1 MKIKKYGAIDIGSN
15 AIRLLIA
22 NVIKDGNERTKIKK
36 NTLVRVPVRLGEDV
50 FKDGKIKERK
60 IRKLIKAIEAFKL
73 LMEVFD
79 VKAYLAVATSAM
91 REAENAREVVE
102 RIERETGIK
111 IEIID
116 GAREAEF
123 IAHTNLD
130 DLISENKNYLFV
142 DVGGGSTEFTV
153 LEKGRKKASKSF
165 KLGTVRSLKKTIPS
179 GEWKRAEEWV
189 KKQTGDMD
197 EILLIGSGGNINKLY
212 KMSGKAEGSP
222 LSEAH
227 LKALY
232 KMLKSMS
239 YKQRV
244 KELGLNPDR
253 ADVIVPAA
261 KIYTRAMKWSG
272 GRKIYVPSIG
282 LADGIIR
289 YLNSKDGKTGAES
302 TPTS

>member
-1 MKIKKYGAIDIGSN
+1 MKIKKFGAIDIGTN
-15 AIRLLIA
+15 AVRLLIA

-36 NTLVRVPVRLGEDV
+36 NTLVRVPLRLGEDV
-50 FKDGKIKERK
+50 FKNGKISRK
-60 IRKLIKAIEAFKL
+60 KIGKLVEAMKAFKL
-73 LMEVFD
+73 LMDVFD
-79 VKAYLAVATSAM
+79 VKDYLAVATSAM
-91 REAENAREVVE
+91 REAENGEEVIAEVLE
-102 RIERETGIK
+102 KTGIA

-130 DLISENKNYLFV
+130 DLLDDQKNYLFV
-142 DVGGGSTEFTV
+142 DVGGGSTEFSV
-153 LEKGRKKASKSF
+153 LEKGKKKASKSF
-165 KLGTVRSLKKTIPS
+165 KLGTVRALKKKIPN
-179 GEWKRAEEWV
+179 GEWKRAEAWV
-189 KKQTGDMD
+189 KEHTAGLDD
-197 EILLIGSGGNINKLY
+197 ILLIGSGGNINKLF
-212 KMSGKAEGSP
+212 KMSGKVEGSP

-239 YKQRV
+239 YKERV

-272 GRKIYVPSIG
+272 GKKIYVPSIG
-282 LADGIIR
+282 LADGIIK
-289 YLNSKDGKTGAES
+289 YLNDKFENKPEEED
-302 TPTS
+302 

>member
-1 MKIKKYGAIDIGSN
+1 MKIKKFGAIDIGTN
-15 AIRLLIA
+15 AVRLLIA

-36 NTLVRVPVRLGEDV
+36 NTLVRVPLRLGEDV
-50 FKDGKIKERK
+50 FKNGKISHKK
-60 IRKLIKAIEAFKL
+60 IRKLVEAMKAFKL
-73 LMEVFD
+73 LMDVFD
-79 VKAYLAVATSAM
+79 VKDYLAVATSAM
-91 REAENAREVVE
+91 REAENGEEVIAEVLE
-102 RIERETGIK
+102 KTGIA

-130 DLISENKNYLFV
+130 DLLDDQKNYLFV
-142 DVGGGSTEFTV
+142 DVGGGSTEFSV
-153 LEKGRKKASKSF
+153 LEKGKKKASKSF
-165 KLGTVRSLKKTIPS
+165 KLGTVRALKKKIPN
-179 GEWKRAEEWV
+179 GEWNRAEAWV
-189 KKQTGDMD
+189 KEHTAGLDD
-197 EILLIGSGGNINKLY
+197 ILLIGSGGNINKLF
-212 KMSGKAEGSP
+212 KMSGKVEGSP

-239 YKQRV
+239 YKERV

-272 GRKIYVPSIG
+272 GKKIYVPSIG
-282 LADGIIR
+282 LADGIIK
-289 YLNSKDGKTGAES
+289 YLNDKFENKPEEED
-302 TPTS
+302 